1 MLRKIRDLAVAGVTF
16 FFAATTCAMAQTPTV
31 AGDDTMPA
39 PAAAAGAAP
48 TPGLVS
54 DPEYRLGDGDIVD
67 VMVVGSGDFNTR
79 GRVSADGA
87 LLLPLI
93 GAIPARGDT
102 PAGLAAKVA
111 DALKKGGYYQS
122 PVVRVELA
130 GIRSRYVTV
139 LGSVSSAGLLPLDRS
154 YRLSEIIARV
164 GKSPSG
170 ASYVILTP
178 ASGEPRRYSIADLA
192 TKGGL
197 DDPVVQSGDKIYVP
211 PADDEL
217 FYMTGEVKK
226 PGPSILTPNLTI
238 RVALAMSGGVTENGS
253 EKKVSLVRKGQK
265 VKGANLET
273 KVEAGD
279 VITFGAKLF

>member
-1 MLRKIRDLAVAGVTF
+1 MLDKMRDLAIAVATV
-16 FFAATTCAMAQTPTV
+16 FFAATTCAMAQTPT
-31 AGDDTMPA
+31 A
-39 PAAAAGAAP
+39 PADATTPPPAAPAGAPLSSSAP
-48 TPGLVS
+48 LVS

-93 GAIPARGDT
+93 GAIPARGET

-111 DALKKGGYYQS
+111 DALKKGNFYQS

-164 GKSPSG
+164 GKSPAG

-178 ASGEPRRYSIADLA
+178 ASGEPRRYSIADIA

-226 PGPSILTPNLTI
+226 PGPAILTPNLTI

-253 EKKVSLVRKGQK
+253 EKKITLVRKGTK
-265 VKGANLET
+265 LKGVNLET
-273 KVEAGD
+273 KV
-279 VITFGAKLF
+279 F